1 MYDWAISWARLIVH
15 GASYFAW
22 SQQPSLYCG
31 LQALYL
37 ITGLERFLITSCLL
51 PLKMGKL
58 PSCPPYKYDGIS

>member
-22 SQQPSLYCG
+22 SQQPSLYFG

-37 ITGLERFLITSCLL
+37 ITGLERFLINSSLEN
-51 PLKMGKL
+51 G
-58 PSCPPYKYDGIS
+58 